1 MKRLILIPAVMG
13 AAAMLTIGMEARG
26 LPGPLSVQS
35 AEAQQMGKRP
45 WSPPQ
50 RNRSMAAQFQHSER
64 QAERARNGNG
74 ANGGGGPQGA
84 LEQYV
89 NNYTYNS
96 SSTSVGNLNEITQT
110 LSDGSVGTV
119 HQTTDQLSDGN
130 QGSAA
135 NTEVAVDSETQSSS
149 SADTTIGGPGGE
161 QNSERRWF
169 TETAE

>member
-13 AAAMLTIGMEARG
+13 AAAMLTIGMEGRG
-26 LPGPLSVQS
+26 LPGPLSIQS

-50 RNRSMAAQFQHSER
+50 RNRSMAAQFQHAER
-64 QAERARNGNG
+64 QAENARNNSGGSGG
-74 ANGGGGPQGA
+74 AQGA
-84 LEQYV
+84 LEQFVY
-89 NNYTYNS
+89 NYSYNS

-110 LSDGSVGTV
+110 LSGGSVGTV
-119 HQTTDQLSDGN
+119 QQKTDQFSDGN

-149 SADTTIGGPGGE
+149 SADTNIGAVGGDQSSE
-161 QNSERRWF
+161 QQWF
-169 TETAE
+169 NGNGD

>member
-1 MKRLILIPAVMG
+1 MKRYIVLSAAFCAIAAVT
-13 AAAMLTIGMEARG
+13 LGMEAG
-26 LPGPLSVQS
+26 NLPGPLSVQS

-45 WSPPQ
+45 WAPSQ
-50 RNRSMAAQFQHSER
+50 RNRSMAAQFQHAER
-64 QAERARNGNG
+64 QAER
-74 ANGGGGPQGA
+74 NGGGGSGAQGA

-96 SSTSVGNLNEITQT
+96 SSTSVGNLNEITQN

-135 NTEVAVDSETQSSS
+135 NTEVAVNSETQSES
-149 SADTTIGGPGGE
+149 SADTNIGAEGGDRY
-161 QNSERRWF
+161 QGKDWFSEK
-169 TETAE
+169 AD